1 MMEIGVGEAN
11 VRCLA
16 RSDKWS
22 HLRDTGHPRRIRK
35 FRECSV
41 FLFLRLCENNP
52 SPGPFGERFLV
63 ATRSIKNRREHQ
75 WPAQS
80 AASTAYVLLCVSCQ
94 CRLGWTVY
102 VWSTVSC
109 TAEAAVESL
118 ANGKGIQLLC
128 QPIKYQHWSD
138 IDQTQPLSAKLI
150 DSNFKIV
157 VLATDVPS

>member
-1 MMEIGVGEAN
+1 MMEIGEAN

-63 ATRSIKNRREHQ
+63 ARCFVERGLPRTE
-75 WPAQS
+75 
-80 AASTAYVLLCVSCQ
+80 VLF
-94 CRLGWTVY
+94 
-102 VWSTVSC
+102 
-109 TAEAAVESL
+109 
-118 ANGKGIQLLC
+118 
-128 QPIKYQHWSD
+128 PSD
-138 IDQTQPLSAKLI
+138 I
-150 DSNFKIV
+150 F
-157 VLATDVPS
+157 